1 MVYKTG
7 QRNQL
12 SMMPKTVEDYVTE
25 NDPVRAYDAFVEA
38 LNFSKLGI
46 IESENRPGNTA
57 YDPKAMMK
65 LLIYGYSYGIRS
77 SRKLERA
84 TYHNI
89 SFIWLIGGLKPD
101 HKTIANFRKNNK
113 EALKKC
119 LKQSAELCIELNL
132 IEGNTLFLDGT
143 KIRANASINQTKTKE
158 KLEKELIDIDSRIEE
173 ILKECEQSDAI
184 ESGSLVEMADELKD
198 KKKLQIKIST
208 LVKKMETENKDN
220 INFTDPECTNMK
232 GRQGSHASYNA
243 QTVADGKYGLII
255 NTEVVNKNN
264 DLEQFSTQIEGANK
278 VLGKDCTIACA
289 DAGYANTTNLKT
301 TLNKGITVVVPSQK
315 QASHNPNA
323 TNPFSKDKFKYDKT
337 NNCYIC
343 PEGNELKSAGYTK
356 DRKQITYQIRR
367 KNICVT
373 CKQYG
378 VCTKNKIGRSI
389 SRLENE
395 ETKEVIEGIYATDM
409 GQEIYKKRKEKVEL
423 IFGHI
428 KRNLNG
434 GAFLLRGLEGVNAE
448 MAINGTCFNIV
459 RMITILGGVRSMV
472 KKLAC

>member
-1 MVYKTG
+1 MAYKTG

-12 SMMPKTVEDYVTE
+12 SMMPKTVEDYVAE

-46 IESENRPGNTA
+46 IKSENRPGNTA
-57 YDPKAMMK
+57 YDPKAMIK

-101 HKTIANFRKNNK
+101 HKTIANFRKTNK
-113 EALKKC
+113 DALKKC
-119 LKQSAELCIELNL
+119 LKQCAELCIELNL

-158 KLEKELIDIDSRIEE
+158 KLKKELIDIDSRIEE
-173 ILKECEQSDAI
+173 ILKECDQSDAL
-184 ESGSLVEMADELKD
+184 ESGSLVKMADELKD

-208 LVKKMETENKDN
+208 LVKKMETENKDK
-220 INFTDPECTNMK
+220 INFTDSECANMK
-232 GRQGSHASYNA
+232 GRQGSHAGYNA
-243 QTVADGKYGLII
+243 QTVVDEKYGLII
-255 NTEVVNKNN
+255 NTEVVDKNN
-264 DLEQFSTQIEGANK
+264 DLEQFSTQIERANK
-278 VLGKDCTIACA
+278 VLGKNCTIACA

-301 TLNKGITVVVPSQK
+301 ILNKGITVVVPSQK
-315 QASHNPNA
+315 QASHKPNA
-323 TNPFSKDKFKYDKT
+323 TNPFGKDKFKYDKT

-343 PEGNELKSAGYTK
+343 PEGNELKNAGYTK
-356 DRKQITYQIRR
+356 DRKKITYQIRK

-389 SRLENE
+389 SRLEDE
-395 ETKEVIEGIYATDM
+395 ETKEVIEGIYLTDM
-409 GQEIYKKRKEKVEL
+409 GQIIYKKRKEKVEL

-434 GAFLLRGLEGVNAE
+434 GAFLLRGLEGANAE
-448 MAINGTCFNIV
+448 MAINGTCFNIA
-459 RMITILGGVRSMV
+459 RMITILEGVSPLV
-472 KKLAC
+472 KRLTY